1 MKRVIRQA
9 MNTEFNVSWSGRGW
23 CEDLK
28 TLEVGGLR
36 NGSVC
41 KERSEKI
48 TPGTVDTLS

>member
-1 MKRVIRQA
+1 MKRVIRQGGA
-9 MNTEFNVSWSGRGW
+9 EFNASWSGRGW

-28 TLEVGGLR
+28 TPEMGGLR

-48 TPGTVDTLS
+48 TQGLWTR

>member
-9 MNTEFNVSWSGRGW
+9 TDTEFNASWSGRGW
-23 CEDLK
+23 CRDLK

-41 KERSEKI
+41 KEKVRKLLQGLW
-48 TPGTVDTLS
+48 TR